1 MIFCLSDIF
10 RDKLTGNGK
19 EYYCFFDLSDII
31 NIKNEH
37 RNCSIKIHLF
47 QGGNEYD

>member
-1 MIFCLSDIF
+1 MEKSIIV
-10 RDKLTGNGK
+10 
-19 EYYCFFDLSDII
+19 FFDLSDMI